1 MEGNWGKDRGKESA
15 NRQNVIRSIL
25 EEQERAAFR
34 KIYNSYYNEYIRQK
48 VAALMA
54 GADNFAKIS
63 PFNDAW
69 LASGWKRI
77 SDLSL
82 LPVASAGAEQQIGK
96 YGHFIFG
103 HDEKFFYLG
112 VPGRHNAEEWPDAG
126 KSGFMM
132 WQSIRGSD
140 EYGYWAMVI
149 DWKTGIITEIS

>member
-1 MEGNWGKDRGKESA
+1 MAGNRGRGLGTEQE

-54 GADNFAKIS
+54 EAGNFTDIS
-63 PFNDAW
+63 PFDDAW
-69 LASGWKRI
+69 LAPGWKRI
-77 SDLSL
+77 PDLSL
-82 LPVASAGAEQQIGK
+82 LPVASAGAEQQTRK

-103 HDEKFFYLG
+103 YDETFFYLG
-112 VPGRHNAEEWPDAG
+112 VPGRHNTDEWPDTG